1 MFKNVLKN
9 AKIEYLCA
17 KNLSIFCVL
26 KMKLIIKKSINLFLT
41 INAYLFK
48 NKQRLCKKHIK
59 KKQQNILKNKTFK
72 NIGNCY

>member
-1 MFKNVLKN
+1 MCKEPKYFLCIKNEIN
-9 AKIEYLCA
+9 
-17 KNLSIFCVL
+17 N
-26 KMKLIIKKSINLFLT
+26 KKSINLFLT